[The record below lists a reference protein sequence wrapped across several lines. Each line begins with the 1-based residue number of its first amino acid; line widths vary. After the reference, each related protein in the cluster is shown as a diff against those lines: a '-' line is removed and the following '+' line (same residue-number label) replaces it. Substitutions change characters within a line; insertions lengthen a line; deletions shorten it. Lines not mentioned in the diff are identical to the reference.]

1 MKKSLEKIAAS
12 IMCADMLNVQT
23 ELERLE
29 KTDCDLLHLDV
40 MDGVF
45 VDNLALGPEW
55 MASVKKQTSLPFDI
69 HLATEMPEKYV
80 EMFRFLKPETIS
92 FHIEAAANPILLI
105 HRLKNYGIKPSL
117 ALNPATPI
125 EDILPYLA
133 EVDQIL
139 LMTVPT
145 GFAGQAFRKETLE
158 KLCELKNILAQR
170 NLHPLI
176 EVDGNINTQTIS
188 WMKEVM
194 PDIFVLGTSALFQGG
209 DANSYQERIRTV
221 RQAVNAYKSDF

>member
-1 MKKSLEKIAAS
+1 M
-12 IMCADMLNVQT
+12 
-23 ELERLE
+23 
-29 KTDCDLLHLDV
+29 
-40 MDGVF
+40 
-45 VDNLALGPEW
+45 
-55 MASVKKQTSLPFDI
+55 
-69 HLATEMPEKYV
+69 
-80 EMFRFLKPETIS
+80 
-92 FHIEAAANPILLI
+92 LLI